1 MAKVIDPLDNQELNL
16 QEDEELVNLFGEQE
30 PQKEEE
36 EPQEAAQVET
46 TATQEPE
53 STVPDKYQG
62 KSIEEIVQMHQEA
75 EKLVGRQS
83 SEVGEL
89 RKIVDDFIK
98 TKAEE
103 TKQEISPNNSMDDEV
118 DFFENPKEAV
128 AKAVAGS
135 TEMKQMQE
143 LLAAQKQQE
152 VLGKISA
159 KHPDYMEV
167 IQDPAF
173 GEWVKSSTVRVELL
187 QRADN
192 YDFNAADELLT
203 VWSERKEVVEKAKEV
218 NEQDRKQQR
227 KAATTGGK
235 GSGEPISRKIYK
247 RTDIVQLMISDP
259 ERYKANVDEF
269 DRAYREGRVK

>member
-1 MAKVIDPLDNQELNL
+1 MAKVIDPLDNQDLNL

-30 PQKEEE
+30 PEQ
-36 EPQEAAQVET
+36 EPEQAAQVET

-103 TKQEISPNNSMDDEV
+103 TKQQISPNNDLDDEV
-118 DFFENPKEAV
+118 DFFDNPKEAV
-128 AKAVAGS
+128 ARAVAGS

-152 VLGKISA
+152 VLSKISA

-173 GEWVKSSTVRVELL
+173 GEWVKGSTVRVELL

-192 YDFNAADELLT
+192 YDFNAADELLS
-203 VWSERKEVVEKAKEV
+203 VWSERKESVSKVKNV

-227 KAATTGGK
+227 RAATTGGK

-247 RTDIVQLMISDP
+247 RSDIVQLMISDP

>member
-30 PQKEEE
+30 PQQQEE
-36 EPQEAAQVET
+36 QEAAQVET

-118 DFFENPKEAV
+118 DFFDNPKEAV
-128 AKAVAGS
+128 ARAVAGS

-159 KHPDYMEV
+159 KHPGYMEV

-173 GEWVKSSTVRVELL
+173 GEWVKGSTVRVELL

-203 VWSERKEVVEKAKEV
+203 VWSERKEVVDKAKGV

-227 KAATTGGK
+227 RAATTGGK

-247 RTDIVQLMISDP
+247 RSDIVQLMISDP

>member
-203 VWSERKEVVEKAKEV
+203 VWSERKDVVNKAKEV

-247 RTDIVQLMISDP
+247 RSDIVQLMISDP

>member
-1 MAKVIDPLDNQELNL
+1 MAKVIDPLDNQDLNL

-30 PQKEEE
+30 PEQ
-36 EPQEAAQVET
+36 EPEQAAQVET

-103 TKQEISPNNSMDDEV
+103 TKQEISPNNDLDDEV
-118 DFFENPKEAV
+118 DFFDNPKEAV
-128 AKAVAGS
+128 ARAVAGS

-173 GEWVKSSTVRVELL
+173 GEWVKSSAVRVELL

-192 YDFNAADELLT
+192 YDFNAADELLS
-203 VWSERKEVVEKAKEV
+203 VWSERKESVSKVKNV

-227 KAATTGGK
+227 RAATTGGK

-247 RTDIVQLMISDP
+247 RSDIVQLMISDP

>member
-30 PQKEEE
+30 PQQQEE
-36 EPQEAAQVET
+36 QEAAQVET

-118 DFFENPKEAV
+118 DFFDNPKEAV
-128 AKAVAGS
+128 ARAVAGS

-167 IQDPAF
+167 IQDTAF
-173 GEWVKSSTVRVELL
+173 GEWVKGSTVRVELL

-203 VWSERKEVVEKAKEV
+203 VWSERKEVVEKVKGV

-247 RTDIVQLMISDP
+247 RSDIVQLMISDP

>member
-30 PQKEEE
+30 PQQEEE
-36 EPQEAAQVET
+36 QEAAQVET

-118 DFFENPKEAV
+118 DFFDNPKEAV

-173 GEWVKSSTVRVELL
+173 GEWVKSSAVRVELL
-187 QRADN
+187 QRADS

-203 VWSERKEVVEKAKEV
+203 VWSERKEVVNKAKEV

-247 RTDIVQLMISDP
+247 RSDIVQLMISDP

>member
-247 RTDIVQLMISDP
+247 RSDIVQLMISDP

>member
-30 PQKEEE
+30 PQQQEE
-36 EPQEAAQVET
+36 QEAAQVET

-118 DFFENPKEAV
+118 DFFDNPKEAV
-128 AKAVAGS
+128 ARAVAGS

-173 GEWVKSSTVRVELL
+173 GEWVKSSAVRVELL
-187 QRADN
+187 QRADT

-203 VWSERKEVVEKAKEV
+203 VWSERKDVVNKAKEV

-247 RTDIVQLMISDP
+247 RSDIVQLMISDP

>member
-36 EPQEAAQVET
+36 PQEAAQAET

-247 RTDIVQLMISDP
+247 RSDIVQLMISDP

>member
-1 MAKVIDPLDNQELNL
+1 MAKVIDPLDNQDLNL
-16 QEDEELVNLFGEQE
+16 QEDEELVNLFQDEQE
-30 PQKEEE
+30 PEQ
-36 EPQEAAQVET
+36 EPEPEAAQVET

-103 TKQEISPNNSMDDEV
+103 TKQEISPNNDLDDEV
-118 DFFENPKEAV
+118 DFFENPKEAI

-143 LLAAQKQQE
+143 ILAAQKQQE

-192 YDFNAADELLT
+192 YDFNAADELLS
-203 VWSERKEVVEKAKEV
+203 VWSERKEVVNKAKEV

-247 RTDIVQLMISDP
+247 RSDIVQLMISDP

>member
-30 PQKEEE
+30 PQQQQEE
-36 EPQEAAQVET
+36 QEAAQVET

-118 DFFENPKEAV
+118 DFFDNPKEAV
-128 AKAVAGS
+128 ARAVAGS

-173 GEWVKSSTVRVELL
+173 GEWVKGSTVRVELL

-203 VWSERKEVVEKAKEV
+203 VWSERKEVVEKVKGV

-247 RTDIVQLMISDP
+247 RSDIVQLMISDP

>member
-30 PQKEEE
+30 PQQQEE
-36 EPQEAAQVET
+36 QEAAQVET

-118 DFFENPKEAV
+118 DFFDNPKEAV
-128 AKAVAGS
+128 ARAVAGS

-159 KHPDYMEV
+159 KHPGYMEV

-173 GEWVKSSTVRVELL
+173 GEWVKSSAVRVELL

-203 VWSERKEVVEKAKEV
+203 VWSERKEVVDKAKGV

-227 KAATTGGK
+227 RAATTGGK

-247 RTDIVQLMISDP
+247 RSDIVQLMISDP

>member
-1 MAKVIDPLDNQELNL
+1 MAKVIDPLDNQDLNL

-30 PQKEEE
+30 PEQ
-36 EPQEAAQVET
+36 EPEQAAQVET

-103 TKQEISPNNSMDDEV
+103 TKQEISPNNNLDDEV
-118 DFFENPKEAV
+118 DFFDNPKEAV
-128 AKAVAGS
+128 ARAVAGS

-173 GEWVKSSTVRVELL
+173 GEWVKSSAVRVELL

-192 YDFNAADELLT
+192 YDFNAADELLS
-203 VWSERKEVVEKAKEV
+203 VWSERKESVSKVKNV

-227 KAATTGGK
+227 RAATTGGK

-247 RTDIVQLMISDP
+247 RSDIVQLMISDP

>member
-1 MAKVIDPLDNQELNL
+1 MAKVIDPLDNQDLNL
-16 QEDEELVNLFGEQE
+16 QEDEELVNLFQDEQE
-30 PQKEEE
+30 PEQET
-36 EPQEAAQVET
+36 EPEAAQVET

-103 TKQEISPNNSMDDEV
+103 TKQEISPNNDLDDEV
-118 DFFENPKEAV
+118 DFFDNPKEAV
-128 AKAVAGS
+128 ARAVAGS

-203 VWSERKEVVEKAKEV
+203 VWSERKEVVNKAKEV

-247 RTDIVQLMISDP
+247 RSDIVQLMISDP

>member
-1 MAKVIDPLDNQELNL
+1 MAKVIDPLDNQDLNL

-30 PQKEEE
+30 PEQ
-36 EPQEAAQVET
+36 EPEQAAQVET

-103 TKQEISPNNSMDDEV
+103 TKQEISPNNNLDDEV
-118 DFFENPKEAV
+118 DFFDNPKEAV
-128 AKAVAGS
+128 ARAVAGS

-143 LLAAQKQQE
+143 LLAVQKQQE

-173 GEWVKSSTVRVELL
+173 GEWVKGSTVRVELL

-203 VWSERKEVVEKAKEV
+203 VWSERKEVVNKAKEV

-227 KAATTGGK
+227 RAATTGGK

-247 RTDIVQLMISDP
+247 RSDIVQLMISDP

>member
-1 MAKVIDPLDNQELNL
+1 MAKVIDPLDNQDLNL
-16 QEDEELVNLFGEQE
+16 QEDEELVNLFQDEQE
-30 PQKEEE
+30 PEQ
-36 EPQEAAQVET
+36 EPEPEAAQVET

-103 TKQEISPNNSMDDEV
+103 TKQEISPNNDLDDEV
-118 DFFENPKEAV
+118 DFFDNPKEAV
-128 AKAVAGS
+128 ARAVAGS

-143 LLAAQKQQE
+143 ILAAQKQQE

-203 VWSERKEVVEKAKEV
+203 VWSERKEVVNKAKEV

-247 RTDIVQLMISDP
+247 RSDIVQLMISDP

>member
-1 MAKVIDPLDNQELNL
+1 
-16 QEDEELVNLFGEQE
+16 
-30 PQKEEE
+30 
-36 EPQEAAQVET
+36 
-46 TATQEPE
+46 
-53 STVPDKYQG
+53 
-62 KSIEEIVQMHQEA
+62 MHQEA

-118 DFFENPKEAV
+118 DFFDNPKEAV
-128 AKAVAGS
+128 ARAVAGS

-173 GEWVKSSTVRVELL
+173 GEWVKGSTVRVELL

-203 VWSERKEVVEKAKEV
+203 VWSERKEVVEKVKGV

-247 RTDIVQLMISDP
+247 RSDIVQLMISDP

>member
-36 EPQEAAQVET
+36 PQAAQTET

-247 RTDIVQLMISDP
+247 RSDIVQLMISDP

>member
-1 MAKVIDPLDNQELNL
+1 MAKVTDPLDSQELNL
-16 QEDEELVNLFGEQE
+16 QEDEELVNLFQDEQE
-30 PQKEEE
+30 PQQQEEQ
-36 EPQEAAQVET
+36 QEAAQVET

-98 TKAEE
+98 TKADEA
-103 TKQEISPNNSMDDEV
+103 KQETSPNNDLDDEV
-118 DFFENPKEAV
+118 DFFENPKKAV
-128 AKAVAGS
+128 AKAVADS

-143 LLAAQKQQE
+143 LLATQKQQE

-167 IQDPAF
+167 IKDPAF
-173 GEWVKSSTVRVELL
+173 GEWVKGSTVRVELL

-203 VWSERKEVVEKAKEV
+203 VWSERKEVVNKAKEV

-227 KAATTGGK
+227 RAATTGGK

-247 RTDIVQLMISDP
+247 RSDIVQLMINDP

>member
-1 MAKVIDPLDNQELNL
+1 MAKVIDPLDNQDLNL

-30 PQKEEE
+30 PEQ
-36 EPQEAAQVET
+36 AAQVET

-53 STVPDKYQG
+53 STIPDKYQG

-103 TKQEISPNNSMDDEV
+103 TKQKISPNNNLDDEV
-118 DFFENPKEAV
+118 DFFDNPKEAV
-128 AKAVAGS
+128 ARAVAGS
-135 TEMKQMQE
+135 TEVKQMQE

-152 VLGKISA
+152 VLSKISA

-192 YDFNAADELLT
+192 YDFNAADELLS
-203 VWSERKEVVEKAKEV
+203 VWSERKESVSKVKNV

-227 KAATTGGK
+227 RAATTGGK

-247 RTDIVQLMISDP
+247 RSDIIQLMISDP

>member
-30 PQKEEE
+30 PQKEE

-118 DFFENPKEAV
+118 DFFDNPKEAV
-128 AKAVAGS
+128 ARAVAGS

-173 GEWVKSSTVRVELL
+173 GEWVKGSTVRVELL

-203 VWSERKEVVEKAKEV
+203 VWSERKEVVEKVKGV

-247 RTDIVQLMISDP
+247 RSDIVQLMISDP

>member
-152 VLGKISA
+152 VLSKISA

-247 RTDIVQLMISDP
+247 RSDIVQLMISDP

>member
-46 TATQEPE
+46 TDTQEPE

-173 GEWVKSSTVRVELL
+173 GEWVKSSTVRVELF

-247 RTDIVQLMISDP
+247 RSDIVQLMISDP

>member
-30 PQKEEE
+30 PQQQEE
-36 EPQEAAQVET
+36 QEAAQVET

-118 DFFENPKEAV
+118 DFFDNPKEAV
-128 AKAVAGS
+128 ARAVAGS

-173 GEWVKSSTVRVELL
+173 GEWVKSSAVRVELV
-187 QRADN
+187 QRADT

-203 VWSERKEVVEKAKEV
+203 VWSERKDVVNKAKEV

-247 RTDIVQLMISDP
+247 RSDIVQLMISDP

>member
-30 PQKEEE
+30 PQKEE

-118 DFFENPKEAV
+118 DFFDNPKEAV
-128 AKAVAGS
+128 ARAVAGS

-247 RTDIVQLMISDP
+247 RSDIVQLMISDP

>member
-30 PQKEEE
+30 PQKEE

-159 KHPDYMEV
+159 KHPDYMKV

-247 RTDIVQLMISDP
+247 RSDIVQLMISDP

>member
-1 MAKVIDPLDNQELNL
+1 MAKVTDPLDSQELNL
-16 QEDEELVNLFGEQE
+16 QEDEELVNLFQDEQE
-30 PQKEEE
+30 PQQQEEQ
-36 EPQEAAQVET
+36 QEAAQVET

-118 DFFENPKEAV
+118 DFFDNPKEAV
-128 AKAVAGS
+128 ARAVAGS

-203 VWSERKEVVEKAKEV
+203 VWSERKEVVNKAKEV

-247 RTDIVQLMISDP
+247 RSDIVQLMISDP

>member
-1 MAKVIDPLDNQELNL
+1 MAKVIDPLDNQDLNL
-16 QEDEELVNLFGEQE
+16 QEDEELVNLFQDEQE
-30 PQKEEE
+30 PEQET
-36 EPQEAAQVET
+36 EPEAAQVET

-62 KSIEEIVQMHQEA
+62 KSIDEIVQMHQEA

-103 TKQEISPNNSMDDEV
+103 TKQEISPNNDLDDEV
-118 DFFENPKEAV
+118 DFFDNPKEAV
-128 AKAVAGS
+128 ARAVAGS

-173 GEWVKSSTVRVELL
+173 GEWVKSSAVRVELL
-187 QRADN
+187 QRAEN
-192 YDFNAADELLT
+192 YDFNAADELLS
-203 VWSERKEVVEKAKEV
+203 VWSERKESVSKVKNV

-227 KAATTGGK
+227 RAATTGGK

-247 RTDIVQLMISDP
+247 RSDIVQLMISDP

>member
-30 PQKEEE
+30 PQQQEE
-36 EPQEAAQVET
+36 QEAAQVET

-152 VLGKISA
+152 VLSKISA

-247 RTDIVQLMISDP
+247 RSDIVQLMISDP

>member
-1 MAKVIDPLDNQELNL
+1 MAKVTDPLDSQELNL
-16 QEDEELVNLFGEQE
+16 QEDEELVNLFQDEQE
-30 PQKEEE
+30 PQQQEEQ
-36 EPQEAAQVET
+36 QEAAQVET

-98 TKAEE
+98 TKADEA
-103 TKQEISPNNSMDDEV
+103 KQETSPNNDLDDEV
-118 DFFENPKEAV
+118 DFFENPKKAV
-128 AKAVAGS
+128 AKAVADS

-143 LLAAQKQQE
+143 LLATQKQQE

-167 IQDPAF
+167 IKDPAF

-203 VWSERKEVVEKAKEV
+203 VWSERKEVVNKAKEV

-227 KAATTGGK
+227 RAATTGGK

-247 RTDIVQLMISDP
+247 RSDIVQLMINDP